1 MKILPNPPELI
12 IVCAQFVSIFIC
24 AFTAADA
31 ANVCVNI
38 RKYIVETVLFKL
50 NFLCFFSQFI
60 FHLLQNIMAVL
71 TFSSKQ
77 KNLAYKCLAVADAC
91 GVAVDTAHTAA
102 AMQSSQ
108 HGSNIASWNG
118 EGWRRMEGRK
128 DSGRNACQM
137 YDPTSNLTT

>member
-91 GVAVDTAHTAA
+91 GVAVDAVENEACSKISFT
-102 AMQSSQ
+102 
-108 HGSNIASWNG
+108 
-118 EGWRRMEGRK
+118 EGVTLRG
-128 DSGRNACQM
+128 N
-137 YDPTSNLTT
+137 NLLC